1 VLDLA
6 IPEVLGIDVCRAAR
20 ARGVHVV
27 ILTMHVSSEHV
38 RRAREAGAE
47 GYVVKGSG
55 VSALAEAIRVVVAG
69 GAGPFPA
76 LAPDLLSKL
85 TAREREVL
93 VEVAQGHTNKEI
105 ADRLS
110 ISIHTVNSHRIH
122 IMEKLA
128 VHDAVALTRLAV
140 AAGLLQ

>member
-1 VLDLA
+1 
-6 IPEVLGIDVCRAAR
+6 
-20 ARGVHVV
+20 
-27 ILTMHVSSEHV
+27 
-38 RRAREAGAE
+38 
-47 GYVVKGSG
+47 VVKGSG